1 MNYFIKEVNKIRML
15 CFSNEAQIDIA
26 VNTRKYINANFEEE
40 IRLDQL
46 AHLQHTSKFHLI
58 RLFKRY
64 YGITPHQY
72 LIGKRMEEAKRLL
85 KKGNSISDTCYK
97 VGFESINSF
106 SNLFKTKT
114 GKSPSEYRKAIFD
127 KFD

>member
-1 MNYFIKEVNKIRML
+1 MNYFIKEVNKIKML
-15 CFSNEAQIDIA
+15 CFSNKAQIDIA
-26 VNTRKYINANFEEE
+26 VNTRRYINSNFGEE

-46 AHLQHTSKFHLI
+46 AHLQHTSKYHLI

-72 LIGKRMEEAKRLL
+72 LINIRMEEAKKLL
-85 KKGNSISDTCYK
+85 NKGNSISDTCYK

-127 KFD
+127 KSD